1 MFNDNKKILKLCT
14 LITIYSL
21 NLKFYMLT
29 NWHPEPNKNKH
40 KMSVGS
46 YFNESTI
53 TKGVIP

>member
-1 MFNDNKKILKLCT
+1 MFNDNKKLET
-14 LITIYSL
+14 LYTHYIYYL

-40 KMSVGS
+40 KMPVNS

-53 TKGVIP
+53 TKCVIP